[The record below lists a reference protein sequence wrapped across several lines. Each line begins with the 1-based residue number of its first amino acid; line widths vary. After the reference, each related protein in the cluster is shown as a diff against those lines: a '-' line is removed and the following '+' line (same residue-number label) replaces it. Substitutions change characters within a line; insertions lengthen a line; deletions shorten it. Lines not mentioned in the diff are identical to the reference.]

1 MKIAFT
7 GKKSMPVENY
17 EEAKPAAAT
26 PNKTKDKKGEDDEEV
41 NLSRN
46 FND

>member
-17 EEAKPAAAT
+17 EEAKPTAT
-26 PNKTKDKKGEDDEEV
+26 AKAKDKKEDEV
-41 NLSRN
+41 EINLSRN